1 MPSCVSEPG
10 NRKMYESV
18 GNEESI
24 PGCLVSA
31 LRIAGLGTNDDV
43 AHVGTSTQGFK
54 TAIYFPL

>member
-1 MPSCVSEPG
+1 
-10 NRKMYESV
+10 MYESV